1 MKPVSARRYPLS
13 LSPVRGS
20 LEPALAEN
28 AVLSLGAEARASRSL
43 LEEGFVAPDV
53 LAGMTLFL
61 LAGQP
66 RRTAPATGQNA
77 SAKGRGIAGSVW
89 VREHFTVHRPARVG
103 EAIEVTGAV
112 ERAYSKRGRRYTV
125 TVSETRSEN
134 GTLLASNCTT
144 GLARF
149 RRDGLQ
155 ADSSEG
161 LGEQAVRRPTS
172 DAAAASTNPAVDFLR
187 TLKVGDEI
195 RGSVTPVL
203 LEQMQRR
210 DGGTGRN
217 PIHTD
222 EEAARQAGL
231 AQPIA
236 GGAHVFG
243 YLQEA
248 LMRALGSNSLLHG
261 ACFDLYW
268 VSQVRPGDSVTP
280 RASVSVTAP
289 DRVEFDLRVE
299 CDERAAMLGSVAL
312 PLPIA

>member
-1 MKPVSARRYPLS
+1 M
-13 LSPVRGS
+13 
-20 LEPALAEN
+20 AEN

-112 ERAYSKRGRRYTV
+112 ERAYSKRGRRYSV
-125 TVSETRSEN
+125 TVSETRSAS

-144 GLARF
+144 GLASF

-217 PIHTD
+217 PIHTN

-261 ACFDLYW
+261 ACFDLRW

-280 RASVSVTAP
+280 RASVSVAAP

-312 PLPIA
+312 PLPMA

>member
-149 RRDGLQ
+149 RRNGLQ
-155 ADSSEG
+155 GDSAEG

-172 DAAAASTNPAVDFLR
+172 DAAAASTNPAVDVLR

-217 PIHTD
+217 PIHTNA
-222 EEAARQAGL
+222 EAARQA
-231 AQPIA
+231 A
-236 GGAHVFG
+236 
-243 YLQEA
+243 
-248 LMRALGSNSLLHG
+248 
-261 ACFDLYW
+261 
-268 VSQVRPGDSVTP
+268 
-280 RASVSVTAP
+280 
-289 DRVEFDLRVE
+289 
-299 CDERAAMLGSVAL
+299 RAAELRL
-312 PLPIA
+312 R